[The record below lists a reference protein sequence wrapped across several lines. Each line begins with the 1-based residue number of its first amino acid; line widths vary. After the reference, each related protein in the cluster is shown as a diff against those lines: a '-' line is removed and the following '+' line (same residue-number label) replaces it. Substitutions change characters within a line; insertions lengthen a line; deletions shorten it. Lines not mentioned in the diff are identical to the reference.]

1 VSVGA
6 PARYKRRN
14 SPDPSRYRSEILPI
28 ADDHDTYTRE
38 QLLAAIDTYRSLFA
52 ALRGCEDLR
61 CSLCASCVDVVFRQA
76 RPAPHKIPAKYTGGR
91 WRR

>member
-1 VSVGA
+1 M
-6 PARYKRRN
+6 PARYKRRR

-38 QLLAAIDTYRSLFA
+38 QLLEAIDTYRSLFA
-52 ALRGCEDLR
+52 VLRECQDAR

-76 RPAPHKIPAKYTGGR
+76 RPAPLRIPSKYSGGR